1 MLSTGSRRLNAIQG
15 MFIQPGSLSGVELV
29 AWFNAWMWQLTF
41 RMMLVIAADLAQL
54 RASVD
59 RLQATSRLP
68 DGGWVVK
75 YTRKFS

>member
-1 MLSTGSRRLNAIQG
+1 
-15 MFIQPGSLSGVELV
+15 
-29 AWFNAWMWQLTF
+29 
-41 RMMLVIAADLAQL
+41 LVIAADLAQL